1 MRIKVE
7 FDINMDIQKDLSQYG
22 KAVAEGLLNVTTEE
36 HLQKVTEFLKE
47 QFEDDC
53 TEIKVNSLSV
63 SKGIFKNGVYIFDDI
78 ISETL

>member
-7 FDINMDIQKDLSQYG
+7 FDINMDIQKDISQYG